1 MSSLHLPSSLE
12 HVAPVFPSL
21 VLGGPNSPSLLV
33 LLSGFPDDCRSA
45 WGPTSP
51 QTATG
56 ATSRADG
63 ASAASTSG
71 SGDISVLDELARS
84 HRIFS
89 LCLPGFDDDGAR
101 RFDRW
106 GYDFPALV
114 RGMHATIEALLRE
127 ESVARATF
135 TLVCHDWGAAV
146 GQLYEN
152 AHPERV
158 AKLVPIH

>member
-1 MSSLHLPSSLE
+1 MSTLPLPSSLA
-12 HVAPVFPSL
+12 HIAPVFPSL
-21 VLGGPNSPSLLV
+21 VLGDPNSPSLLV

-45 WGPTSP
+45 WGPTS
-51 QTATG
+51 G
-56 ATSRADG
+56 ATSG
-63 ASAASTSG
+63 AAGAAAGSG
-71 SGDISVLDELARS
+71 SGGTSVLDELARS
-84 HRIFS
+84 HRVFS

-114 RGMHATIEALLRE
+114 RGMHATIEARLRE

-158 AKLVPIH
+158 AKLVPIHP